1 MGSVPVKNE
10 FNPVTYHICR
20 LWQEKTGDIPDLT
33 PGRSQGYGNVSFSKK
48 KEPTMEKQILIP
60 VDETRTSLQAVRYA
74 ARASSFIKN
83 LQCVLF
89 HVQAPVSLYLKEEAA
104 RDMHIRAQMN
114 KALKKNEA
122 AAMKI
127 LEQLKSEMTDA
138 GFPEDRIQLLT
149 RPRQLGLAQDV
160 IEYAQK
166 NMMDAIVVGRRG
178 VSGIQKFF
186 DSSVSEAILER
197 SQVIPVWMVS
207 KEVRQDLPGKVLVAI
222 DGSEDALRAVDHVG
236 FMVSEN
242 NEIHVTLI
250 HVTNTA
256 QNYCEIDLEAD
267 PEFVQIIE
275 KKDRACVDQFYPK
288 AMERFEQMGLSK
300 DQIEIHTLE
309 GSRRIG
315 LDVVAYAEKNQFNTL
330 VIGRRG
336 INKSFFM
343 GSVSRQII
351 AQVSDCAVWIVP

>member
-1 MGSVPVKNE
+1 
-10 FNPVTYHICR
+10 
-20 LWQEKTGDIPDLT
+20 
-33 PGRSQGYGNVSFSKK
+33 
-48 KEPTMEKQILIP
+48 MEKQILIP
-60 VDETRTSLQAVRYA
+60 VDGSRTSVQAVRYA
-74 ARASSFIKN
+74 ARVSSFVTE
-83 LQCVLF
+83 LHCVLF

-104 RDMHIRAQMN
+104 RDMHVRAQMN

-127 LEQLKSEMTDA
+127 LNDLKSEMTDA
-138 GFPEDRIQLLT
+138 GFPEDRIRLLT
-149 RPRQLGLAQDV
+149 SPRELGLAQDV

-166 NMMDAIVVGRRG
+166 KMMDAIVVGRRG

-186 DSSVSEAILER
+186 DTSVSDAILER

-207 KEVRQDLPGKVLVAI
+207 KDIRQDSPEKVLVAI

-236 FMVSEN
+236 FMVSGN
-242 NEIHVTLI
+242 KKIHVTLI

-256 QNYCEIDLEAD
+256 HNYCEIDLEAD
-267 PEFVQIIE
+267 PELVQIIE
-275 KKDRACVDQFYPK
+275 KKDRTCVDQFYPK
-288 AMERFEQMGLSK
+288 AMEKFQQLGLSK
-300 DQIEIHTLE
+300 DQVDIHPLE
-309 GSRRIG
+309 GTRRIG
-315 LDVVAYAEKNQFNTL
+315 QDVVAYAEKNNFTTL

-351 AQVSDCAVWIVP
+351 GGVSDCAVWIVP

>member
-1 MGSVPVKNE
+1 
-10 FNPVTYHICR
+10 
-20 LWQEKTGDIPDLT
+20 
-33 PGRSQGYGNVSFSKK
+33 
-48 KEPTMEKQILIP
+48 MEKQVLIP
-60 VDETRTSLQAVRYA
+60 VDQSRTALQAARYA
-74 ARASSFIKN
+74 ARAASFIKD
-83 LQCVLF
+83 LHCVLF

-104 RDMHIRAQMN
+104 RDLHVRVQLN

-127 LEQLKSEMTDA
+127 LTQLKSEMTDT
-138 GFPEDRIQLLT
+138 GFPQDRIRLLT
-149 RPRQLGLAQDV
+149 RPRELGLAQDV

-166 NMMDAIVVGRRG
+166 NMMDAVVVGRRG

-186 DSSVSEAILER
+186 DTSVSDAILER
-197 SQVIPVWMVS
+197 SQVIPVWLVGKDAS
-207 KEVRQDLPGKVLVAI
+207 QDSPEKILVAI

-242 NEIHVTLI
+242 KEIHVTLI

-256 QNYCEIDLEAD
+256 RNYCEIDLEED
-267 PEFVQIIE
+267 PEFVRIIE
-275 KKDRACVDQFYPK
+275 KKDRACVDQFYPR
-288 AMERFEQMGLSK
+288 AMDKLSQMGLSK
-300 DQIEIHTLE
+300 DQVEIHTLE

-315 LDVVAYAEKNQFNTL
+315 QDVVTYAETNGFNTL

-351 AQVSDCAVWIVP
+351 GQASDCAVWIVP

>member
-1 MGSVPVKNE
+1 
-10 FNPVTYHICR
+10 
-20 LWQEKTGDIPDLT
+20 
-33 PGRSQGYGNVSFSKK
+33 
-48 KEPTMEKQILIP
+48 MEKQILIP
-60 VDETRTSLQAVRYA
+60 VDGSRTSVQAVRYA
-74 ARASSFIKN
+74 ARVSSFVTE
-83 LQCVLF
+83 LHCVLF

-104 RDMHIRAQMN
+104 RDMHVRAQMN

-127 LEQLKSEMTDA
+127 LNDLKSEMTDA
-138 GFPEDRIQLLT
+138 GFPEDRIRLLT
-149 RPRQLGLAQDV
+149 RPRELGLAQDV

-166 NMMDAIVVGRRG
+166 KMMDAIVVGRRG

-186 DSSVSEAILER
+186 DSSVSDAILER

-207 KEVRQDLPGKVLVAI
+207 KDIRQDSPEKVLVAI

-236 FMVSEN
+236 FMVSGN
-242 NEIHVTLI
+242 KKIHVTLI

-256 QNYCEIDLEAD
+256 HNYCEIDLEAD
-267 PEFVQIIE
+267 PELVQIIE
-275 KKDRACVDQFYPK
+275 KKDRTCVDQFYPR
-288 AMERFEQMGLSK
+288 AMEKFQQLGLSK
-300 DQIEIHTLE
+300 DQVDIHTLE
-309 GSRRIG
+309 GTRRIG
-315 LDVVAYAEKNQFNTL
+315 QDVVAYAEKNNFTTL

-351 AQVSDCAVWIVP
+351 GGVSDCAVWIVP

>member
-1 MGSVPVKNE
+1 
-10 FNPVTYHICR
+10 
-20 LWQEKTGDIPDLT
+20 
-33 PGRSQGYGNVSFSKK
+33 
-48 KEPTMEKQILIP
+48 MEKQILIP
-60 VDETRTSLQAVRYA
+60 VDGSRTSVQAVRYA
-74 ARASSFIKN
+74 ARVFSFVTE
-83 LQCVLF
+83 LHCVLF

-104 RDMHIRAQMN
+104 RDMHVRAQMN

-127 LEQLKSEMTDA
+127 LNDLKSEMTDA
-138 GFPEDRIQLLT
+138 GFPEDRIRLLT
-149 RPRQLGLAQDV
+149 RPRELGLAQDV

-166 NMMDAIVVGRRG
+166 KMMDAIVVGRRG

-186 DSSVSEAILER
+186 DSSVSDAILER

-207 KEVRQDLPGKVLVAI
+207 KDIRQDSPEKVLVAI

-236 FMVSEN
+236 FMVSGN
-242 NEIHVTLI
+242 KKIHVTLI

-256 QNYCEIDLEAD
+256 HNYCEIDLEAD
-267 PEFVQIIE
+267 PELVQIIE
-275 KKDRACVDQFYPK
+275 KKDRTCVDQFYPR
-288 AMERFEQMGLSK
+288 AMEKFQQLGLSK
-300 DQIEIHTLE
+300 DQVDIHTLE
-309 GSRRIG
+309 GTRRIG
-315 LDVVAYAEKNQFNTL
+315 QDVVAYAEKNNFTTL

-351 AQVSDCAVWIVP
+351 GGVSDCAVWIVP

>member
-1 MGSVPVKNE
+1 
-10 FNPVTYHICR
+10 
-20 LWQEKTGDIPDLT
+20 
-33 PGRSQGYGNVSFSKK
+33 
-48 KEPTMEKQILIP
+48 MEKQVLIP
-60 VDETRTSLQAVRYA
+60 VDQTRTSVQAARYA
-74 ARASSFIKN
+74 ARAASFVKD
-83 LQCVLF
+83 LHCVLF

-104 RDMHIRAQMN
+104 RDLNVRVQLN

-122 AAMKI
+122 AAMNI
-127 LEQLKSEMTDA
+127 LTQVKSEMTDA
-138 GFPEDRIQLLT
+138 GFPEDRIRLLT
-149 RPRQLGLAQDV
+149 RSRELGLAQDV

-166 NMMDAIVVGRRG
+166 QMMDAIVVGRRG

-186 DSSVSEAILER
+186 DTSVSEAILER
-197 SQVIPVWMVS
+197 SQVIPVWMVN
-207 KEVRQDLPGKVLVAI
+207 KEIRQETDDRILVAI
-222 DGSEDALRAVDHVG
+222 DGSEDALRGVDHVG

-242 NEIHVTLI
+242 KQVHVTLI

-256 QNYCEIDLEAD
+256 HNYCEIDLEED

-288 AMERFEQMGLSK
+288 AMDKLTQMGLSK
-300 DQIEIHTLE
+300 DQIDIHTLQ

-315 LDVVAYAEKNQFNTL
+315 QDVVAYAEKNGFTTV

-351 AQVSDCAVWIVP
+351 GYASDCAVWIVP

>member
-1 MGSVPVKNE
+1 
-10 FNPVTYHICR
+10 
-20 LWQEKTGDIPDLT
+20 
-33 PGRSQGYGNVSFSKK
+33 
-48 KEPTMEKQILIP
+48 MEKQILVP
-60 VDETRTSLQAVRYA
+60 VDQSRTSLQAVRYA
-74 ARASSFIKN
+74 ARASSFIKD
-83 LQCVLF
+83 LHCVLF

-104 RDMHIRAQMN
+104 RDLHVRAQMN

-122 AAMKI
+122 AAMKV
-127 LEQLKSEMTDA
+127 LAHLKSEMTDA
-138 GFPEDRIQLLT
+138 GFPEDRIRLLT
-149 RPRQLGLAQDV
+149 RPRELGLAQDV

-166 NMMDAIVVGRRG
+166 HMLDAIVVGRRG
-178 VSGIQKFF
+178 VAGIHKFF
-186 DSSVSEAILER
+186 DTSVSDAILER
-197 SQVIPVWMVS
+197 SQVIPVWMVN
-207 KEVRQDLPGKVLVAI
+207 KDARQDSPEKILVAI

-242 NEIHVTLI
+242 KEIHVTLI

-256 QNYCEIDLEAD
+256 HNYCEIDLEAD

-288 AMERFEQMGLSK
+288 AIEKFEQMGLSR
-300 DQIEIHTLE
+300 DQVAVHTLE

-315 LDVVAYAEKNQFNTL
+315 HDVVAFAEKNGFNTL

-336 INKSFFM
+336 INRSFFM

-351 AQVSDCAVWIVP
+351 SQVSDCAVWIVP

>member
-1 MGSVPVKNE
+1 
-10 FNPVTYHICR
+10 
-20 LWQEKTGDIPDLT
+20 
-33 PGRSQGYGNVSFSKK
+33 
-48 KEPTMEKQILIP
+48 MEKQVLIP
-60 VDETRTSLQAVRYA
+60 VDQNRTSLQAARYA
-74 ARASSFIKN
+74 ARAASFIKD
-83 LQCVLF
+83 LHCVLF

-104 RDMHIRAQMN
+104 RDLHVRVQLN

-127 LEQLKSEMTDA
+127 LTQLKSEMTDT
-138 GFPEDRIQLLT
+138 GFPEDRIRLLT
-149 RPRQLGLAQDV
+149 RPRELGLAQDV

-186 DSSVSEAILER
+186 DTSVSDAILER
-197 SQVIPVWMVS
+197 SQVIPVWLV
-207 KEVRQDLPGKVLVAI
+207 GKDASQESPEKILVAI

-242 NEIHVTLI
+242 REIHVTLI

-256 QNYCEIDLEAD
+256 RNYCEIDLEED
-267 PEFVQIIE
+267 PEFVRIIE
-275 KKDRACVDQFYPK
+275 KKDRACVDQFYPR
-288 AMERFEQMGLSK
+288 AMDKLSQMGLSK

-315 LDVVAYAEKNQFNTL
+315 QDVVAFAETNGFNTL

-336 INKSFFM
+336 IDRSFFM

-351 AQVSDCAVWIVP
+351 GHVSDCAVWIVP